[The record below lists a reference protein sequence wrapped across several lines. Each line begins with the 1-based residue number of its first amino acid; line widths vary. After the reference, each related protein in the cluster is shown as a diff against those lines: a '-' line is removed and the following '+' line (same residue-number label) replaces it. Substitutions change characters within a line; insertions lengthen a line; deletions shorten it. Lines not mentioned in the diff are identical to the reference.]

1 MSNDEEKRNT
11 FKISYHR
18 DFTSL
23 SNENT
28 DRYIDESNSNN
39 SITYIEVDARLTKDG
54 RIIVAHSNDLIVDGK
69 HVRISDLTYEKARD
83 LSISDRNKLI
93 NVREAAFL
101 FNGGVIITPRFDGDY
116 VPLCNE
122 LIRELVPIK
131 NNLNIIIQSTCVEV
145 LSYIRRNSAL
155 DCQLVIT
162 DKNYQ
167 YANRFERLSID
178 HYILTEKL
186 YKELA
191 IREKKLA
198 ITTINNERDIDTVLN
213 YVGDGYKD
221 IIFSTTCPDLIYSK
235 LKEKDRCRQESL

>member
-39 SITYIEVDARLTKDG
+39 SVTYIEVDVRLTKDG

-69 HVRISDLTYEKARD
+69 HVRISDLNYEEARN

-116 VPLCNE
+116 LPLCNE

-131 NNLNIIIQSTCVEV
+131 NNLNIIIQSTSVEV
-145 LSYIRRNSAL
+145 LSYIRRFFYSQFGQVPGL
-155 DCQLVIT
+155 
-162 DKNYQ
+162 
-167 YANRFERLSID
+167 LSIKDVFAGNGDIYVLFYD
-178 HYILTEKL
+178 HGIL
-186 YKELA
+186 YG
-191 IREKKLA
+191 
-198 ITTINNERDIDTVLN
+198 ITQYLKHMASDIFVDHHFVHRPRA
-213 YVGDGYKD
+213 V
-221 IIFSTTCPDLIYSK
+221 
-235 LKEKDRCRQESL
+235 